1 MQIAM
6 SIARQGSLGGVSRNE
21 RKSGSMNGLA
31 FVLIVGTLGFGFAAI
46 LEQPR
51 SQPSVQAT
59 FPNPHRH
66 AKGEDVLKEVAPEIK
81 IVESSMPQRA
91 ELKNLVLN
99 KSKRF
104 SSFTVTTEEGLERIF
119 VVHVLIP
126 NRREKVSEIEGVAW
140 PNRPL
145 SDPVWAGDYFIF
157 DRSSN
162 PNAVIHYV
170 FDMQKRELVAAR
182 AFTE

>member
-1 MQIAM
+1 
-6 SIARQGSLGGVSRNE
+6 
-21 RKSGSMNGLA
+21 MNG
-31 FVLIVGTLGFGFAAI
+31 FVSVLIVGTLGFGFAPI

-59 FPNPHRH
+59 IPNPHHH
-66 AKGEDVLKEVAPEIK
+66 AKGEDVTKEVALEIK
-81 IVESSMPQRA
+81 IVESSMPQNA

-126 NRREKVSEIEGVAW
+126 NRSEKVYEIEGVAW

-162 PNAVIHYV
+162 PHAAIHYV
-170 FDMQKRELVAAR
+170 FDMQKRVLVEAH
-182 AFTE
+182 AFSE

>member
-1 MQIAM
+1 
-6 SIARQGSLGGVSRNE
+6 
-21 RKSGSMNGLA
+21 MNGFA
-31 FVLIVGTLGFGFAAI
+31 SVLIVGALSFGSAPI

-59 FPNPHRH
+59 IPNPHRH

-81 IVESSMPQRA
+81 VVESSMPLNA

-104 SSFTVTTEEGLERIF
+104 SSFTVTTEEGLERLF

-126 NRREKVSEIEGVAW
+126 NRSEKVYEIEGVAW

-145 SDPVWAGDYFIF
+145 SDPVWAGDYLIF
-157 DRSSN
+157 DRSTN
-162 PNAVIHYV
+162 PHAAIHYV
-170 FDMQKRELVAAR
+170 FDMQKRALVAAR
-182 AFTE
+182 AFSE

>member
-1 MQIAM
+1 MKALVLM
-6 SIARQGSLGGVSRNE
+6 ASLT
-21 RKSGSMNGLA
+21 M
-31 FVLIVGTLGFGFAAI
+31 TLGFTPAELRAPQVGSAI
-46 LEQPR
+46 
-51 SQPSVQAT
+51 
-59 FPNPHRH
+59 PNPHRH

-81 IVESSMPQRA
+81 IVESSMPQNA
-91 ELKNLVLN
+91 ELQNLVLN

-126 NRREKVSEIEGVAW
+126 NRSEKVYEIEGVAW

-145 SDPVWAGDYFIF
+145 NDPVWAGDYFIF

-162 PNAVIHYV
+162 PHAGIHYV
-170 FDMQKRELVAAR
+170 FDMQKRVLAAAR
-182 AFTE
+182 AFSE

>member
-1 MQIAM
+1 
-6 SIARQGSLGGVSRNE
+6 
-21 RKSGSMNGLA
+21 MNGFA
-31 FVLIVGTLGFGFAAI
+31 SVLIVGTLSFGFAPV

-51 SQPSVQAT
+51 SQPNVQAT
-59 FPNPHRH
+59 IPNPHRH

-81 IVESSMPQRA
+81 IVESSMPQNA
-91 ELKNLVLN
+91 ELKNLLLN

-126 NRREKVSEIEGVAW
+126 NRSEKVYEIEGVAW

-157 DRSSN
+157 DRSTN
-162 PNAVIHYV
+162 PHAAIHYV
-170 FDMQKRELVAAR
+170 FDMQKRALVAAR
-182 AFTE
+182 AFAE